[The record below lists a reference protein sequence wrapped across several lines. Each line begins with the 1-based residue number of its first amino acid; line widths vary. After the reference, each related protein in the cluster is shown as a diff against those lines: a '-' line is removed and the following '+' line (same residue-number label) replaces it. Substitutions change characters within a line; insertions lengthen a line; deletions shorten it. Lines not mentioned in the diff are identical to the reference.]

1 MTTWYE
7 KRGRRYVPVAEHDR
21 YDALTEGTY
30 LLVVRP
36 GSRSMCRLVKP
47 ASGEVEAAIHI
58 AYGAMVDAMRKTNE
72 SISEPMGLMTEKEKQ
87 LARKA
92 LEAYRAVWGRER
104 MVSYRGV
111 SMHDVVDAGIQ
122 ALKEHMHAQD
132 DEQGVN
138 RSTTSAR
145 KRDHAEEPAS
155 DDRRGA

>member
-21 YDALTEGTY
+21 YDALTEGAY
-30 LLVVRP
+30 LLIVKP

-58 AYGAMVDAMRKTNE
+58 AYAAMVDAMRRTNE
-72 SISEPMGLMTEKEKQ
+72 SSEPMGLLTEKEKQ

-122 ALKEHMHAQD
+122 ALKEYIHAQK
-132 DEQGVN
+132 DEQGVH

-145 KRDHAEEPAS
+145 
-155 DDRRGA
+155 